1 MDEEGSSVIRCLQDY
16 LTEIKDEKCKEQV
29 WMGTNRWATSPFSSL
44 LFHPPESLLLD
55 AHPTPIFTPHTE
67 TSQVRKYQE
76 LAAEDIR
83 FDVPLADACYE
94 DRQRFCASVPPVG
107 VGGWRVWGMPRK
119 GVAQGGVKL
128 L

>member
-1 MDEEGSSVIRCLQDY
+1 MDGYEPLGNFTLQ
-16 LTEIKDEKCKEQV
+16 LPSLPPL
-29 WMGTNRWATSPFSSL
+29 MPFSSM
-44 LFHPPESLLLD
+44 
-55 AHPTPIFTPHTE
+55 PTHLTPRFTLHTK

-94 DRQRFCASVPPVG
+94 DGQRFCASVPPVG